1 MNDDRS
7 DSLDGQG
14 RVSVKGR
21 KDRKQNHKGRG
32 AGIKISVLLC
42 IVILAGMAGSVSYLL
57 HMKELE
63 RDKPGKLLAEYV
75 GHIEKQE
82 YEEMYAMTTLD
93 GKDEAGREAFIERNS
108 KIYEGMETRNVKL
121 SNIVIGE
128 KEGQKVSVAYH
139 MEFETIGG
147 EVSFDQEAV
156 FRDTEDGYRL
166 EWDDSLIFP
175 VLMPED
181 KISVNTISAERGS
194 ILDRN
199 GKLLAGKDAATSVGI
214 VPGKLE
220 NREEAL
226 QRMSELLET
235 DVESIESKLSAA
247 WVKDDSFVPVTI
259 LPKINELDLGALE
272 VDESV
277 AAEKER
283 QTQLLSIPGVML
295 TDTEARTYSLGASAS
310 HLTGYVQEVTAEDIE
325 EHPDEEYSAGS
336 VIGRSGAEALFESEL
351 RGRDG
356 HEVRIVDE
364 NGDMKVVIA
373 RIEKEDG
380 ADVTL
385 TIDAD
390 LQQMLYQQF
399 QEDEGCSVAMNPYT
413 GEVLALVS
421 TPSYD
426 SNDFIR
432 GMSAQK
438 WNSLNEDEKQPMYN
452 RFRQVW
458 CPGSSFKP
466 VVAAIGLKTGTLD
479 PGEDFGNEG
488 LSWQKDA
495 SWGSYH
501 VTTLHAYEPVIMKN
515 ALIYSD
521 NIYFAKAALKIG
533 ADTLTSS
540 LDELEF
546 NQEIPFDIVMSKSQ
560 YSNSGTIE
568 SEIQLADSGYG
579 QGQILV
585 NPLHLASLY
594 TSFVNAGNVIKPYL
608 RYRENPEGE
617 VWISQA
623 FTPDTAA
630 QVAEGLRGV
639 VNDPNGTGY
648 AAHRDDAALAGKTG
662 TAEIKDSV
670 EDTEGTEIGWF
681 AVYTEDR
688 ETAKPVL
695 IVSMVENVKGL
706 GGSGYVVNKDKA
718 VLDGYLSY

>member
-1 MNDDRS
+1 MHTVRNER
-7 DSLDGQG
+7 
-14 RVSVKGR
+14 GR
-21 KDRKQNHKGRG
+21 KEKKQNHKSRG
-32 AGIKISVLLC
+32 AGIKLSVLLC
-42 IVILAGMAGSVSYLL
+42 IVILSCLAGCVSYLM
-57 HMKELE
+57 HVRELE
-63 RDKPGKLLAEYV
+63 REKPGKLLTEYME
-75 GHIEKQE
+75 HIEKQE
-82 YEEMYAMTTLD
+82 YEEMYAMTTLE
-93 GKDEAGREAFIERNS
+93 GKKGSDKEAFIERNS
-108 KIYEGMETRNVKL
+108 KIYEGMEARDVKL
-121 SNIVIGE
+121 SGIVIGE
-128 KEGQKVSVAYH
+128 KEDQKVSVTYH
-139 MEFETIGG
+139 MAFETVGG

-175 VLMPED
+175 VLTPED

-199 GKLLAGKDAATSVGI
+199 GKLLAGKAAAVSVGI

-220 NREEAL
+220 DKAAAL

-235 DVESIESKLSAA
+235 DIESIESKLSAA
-247 WVKDDSFVPVTI
+247 WVKEDSFVPVTTI
-259 LPKINELDLGALE
+259 PKINELDLGALD

-277 AAEKER
+277 LAEQDR

-295 TDTEARTYSLGASAS
+295 SDTEVRTYSLGAAAS
-310 HLTGYVQEVTAEDIE
+310 HLTGYVQEVTAEDLE
-325 EHPDEEYSAGS
+325 EHPDEGYSAGS

-356 HEVRIVDE
+356 HEVRIIDE

-373 RIEKEDG
+373 RIEKKDG
-380 ADVTL
+380 ADVKL

-426 SNDFIR
+426 CNDFIR
-432 GMSAQK
+432 GMSAQR

-466 VVAAIGLKTGTLD
+466 VVAAIGLNTGTLD

-501 VTTLHAYEPVIMKN
+501 VTTLHAYTPVIMKN

-533 ADTLTSS
+533 ADTLMSS
-540 LDELEF
+540 LDALEF

-560 YSNSGTIE
+560 YSNSETIE

-585 NPLHLASLY
+585 NPLHLASIY
-594 TSFVNAGNVIKPYL
+594 TSFVNEGNVIQPYL
-608 RYRENPEGE
+608 KYQENPKGE
-617 VWISQA
+617 VWLSQA
-623 FTPDTAA
+623 FSPDAVS

-648 AAHRDDAALAGKTG
+648 AAHREDIVLAGKTG

-670 EDTEGTEIGWF
+670 DDTEGTEIGWF
-681 AVYTEDR
+681 AVYTESR
-688 ETAKPVL
+688 EAAKPVL

-718 VLDGYLSY
+718 VLDRYLSY

>member
-1 MNDDRS
+1 MHTVRNER
-7 DSLDGQG
+7 
-14 RVSVKGR
+14 GR
-21 KDRKQNHKGRG
+21 KEKKQNHKSRG
-32 AGIKISVLLC
+32 AGIKLSVLLC
-42 IVILAGMAGSVSYLL
+42 IVILSCLAGCVSYLM
-57 HMKELE
+57 HVRELE
-63 RDKPGKLLAEYV
+63 REKPGKLLTEYME
-75 GHIEKQE
+75 HIEKQE
-82 YEEMYAMTTLD
+82 YEEMYAMTTLE
-93 GKDEAGREAFIERNS
+93 GKKGSDKEAFIERNS
-108 KIYEGMETRNVKL
+108 KIYEGMEARDVKL
-121 SNIVIGE
+121 SGIVIDE
-128 KEGQKVSVAYH
+128 KEDQKVSVTYH
-139 MEFETIGG
+139 MAFETVGG

-175 VLMPED
+175 VLTPED

-199 GKLLAGKDAATSVGI
+199 GKLLAGKAAAVSVGI

-220 NREEAL
+220 DKAAAL

-235 DVESIESKLSAA
+235 DIESIESKLSAA
-247 WVKDDSFVPVTI
+247 WVKEDSFVPVTTI
-259 LPKINELDLGALE
+259 PKINELDLGALD

-277 AAEKER
+277 LAEQDR

-295 TDTEARTYSLGASAS
+295 SDTEVRTYSLGAAAS
-310 HLTGYVQEVTAEDIE
+310 HLTGYVQEVTAEDLE
-325 EHPDEEYSAGS
+325 EHPDEGYSAGS

-356 HEVRIVDE
+356 HEVRIIDE

-373 RIEKEDG
+373 RIEKKDG
-380 ADVTL
+380 ADVKL

-426 SNDFIR
+426 CNDFIR
-432 GMSAQK
+432 GMSAQR

-466 VVAAIGLKTGTLD
+466 VVAAIGLNTGTLD

-501 VTTLHAYEPVIMKN
+501 VTTLHAYTPVIMKN

-533 ADTLTSS
+533 ADTLMSS
-540 LDELEF
+540 LDALEF

-560 YSNSGTIE
+560 YSNSETIE

-585 NPLHLASLY
+585 NPLHLASIY
-594 TSFVNAGNVIKPYL
+594 TSFVNEGNVIQPYL
-608 RYRENPEGE
+608 KYQENPKGE
-617 VWISQA
+617 VWLSQA
-623 FTPDTAA
+623 FSMDAVS

-648 AAHRDDAALAGKTG
+648 AAHREDIVLAGKTG

-670 EDTEGTEIGWF
+670 DDTEGTEIGWF
-681 AVYTEDR
+681 AVYTESR
-688 ETAKPVL
+688 EAAKPVL

-718 VLDGYLSY
+718 VLDRYLSY

>member
-1 MNDDRS
+1 MHTVRNER
-7 DSLDGQG
+7 
-14 RVSVKGR
+14 GR
-21 KDRKQNHKGRG
+21 KEKKQNHKSRG
-32 AGIKISVLLC
+32 AGIKLSVLLC
-42 IVILAGMAGSVSYLL
+42 IVILSCLAGCVSYLM
-57 HMKELE
+57 HVRELE
-63 RDKPGKLLAEYV
+63 REKPGKLLTEYME
-75 GHIEKQE
+75 HIEKQE
-82 YEEMYAMTTLD
+82 YEEMYAMTTLE
-93 GKDEAGREAFIERNS
+93 GKKGSDKEAFIERNS
-108 KIYEGMETRNVKL
+108 KIYEGMEARDVKL
-121 SNIVIGE
+121 SGIVIGE
-128 KEGQKVSVAYH
+128 KEDQKVSVTYH
-139 MEFETIGG
+139 MAFETVGG

-175 VLMPED
+175 VLTPED

-199 GKLLAGKDAATSVGI
+199 GKLLAGKAAAVSVGI
-214 VPGKLE
+214 VPRKLE
-220 NREEAL
+220 DKAAAL

-235 DVESIESKLSAA
+235 DIESIESKLSAA
-247 WVKDDSFVPVTI
+247 WVKEDSFVPVTTI
-259 LPKINELDLGALE
+259 PKINELDLGALD

-277 AAEKER
+277 LAEQDR

-295 TDTEARTYSLGASAS
+295 SDTEVRTYSLGAAAS
-310 HLTGYVQEVTAEDIE
+310 HLTGYVQEVTAEDLE
-325 EHPDEEYSAGS
+325 EHPDEGYSAGS

-356 HEVRIVDE
+356 HEVRIIDE

-373 RIEKEDG
+373 RIEKKDG
-380 ADVTL
+380 ADVKL

-426 SNDFIR
+426 CNDFIR
-432 GMSAQK
+432 GMSAQR

-466 VVAAIGLKTGTLD
+466 VVAAIGLNTGTLD

-501 VTTLHAYEPVIMKN
+501 VTTLHAYTPVIMKN

-533 ADTLTSS
+533 ADTLMSS
-540 LDELEF
+540 LDALEF

-560 YSNSGTIE
+560 YSNSETIE

-585 NPLHLASLY
+585 NPLHLASIY
-594 TSFVNAGNVIKPYL
+594 TSFVNEGNVIQPYL
-608 RYRENPEGE
+608 KYQENPKGE
-617 VWISQA
+617 VWLSQA
-623 FTPDTAA
+623 FSMDAVS

-648 AAHRDDAALAGKTG
+648 AAHREDIVLAGKTG

-670 EDTEGTEIGWF
+670 DDTEGTEIGWF
-681 AVYTEDR
+681 AVYTESR
-688 ETAKPVL
+688 EAAKPVL

-718 VLDGYLSY
+718 VLDRYLSY

>member
-1 MNDDRS
+1 M
-7 DSLDGQG
+7 
-14 RVSVKGR
+14 KGR
-21 KDRKQNHKGRG
+21 KGRKQNHKGRG

-42 IVILAGMAGSVSYLL
+42 IVILAGVAGCVGYLM

-63 RDKPGKLLAEYV
+63 REKPGKLLAKYM

-82 YEEMYAMTTLD
+82 YEEMYAMTTLE

-108 KIYEGMETRNVKL
+108 KIYEGIEVRDIEL
-121 SNIVIGE
+121 SDIVVGE
-128 KEGQKVSVAYH
+128 KKEQKVKVAYH
-139 MEFETIGG
+139 MTFGTVGG
-147 EVSFDQEAV
+147 EVKFDQEAV

-166 EWDDSLIFP
+166 EWDDNLIFP
-175 VLMPED
+175 VLTSED

-199 GKLLAGKDAATSVGI
+199 GKVLAGKGAAVSVGI

-220 NREEAL
+220 NKEEAL
-226 QRMSELLET
+226 QRLSELLET
-235 DVESIESKLSAA
+235 DAESIENQLSAA
-247 WVKDDSFVPVTI
+247 WVKDDSFVPVKTI
-259 LPKINELDLGALE
+259 PKINELDLGAPE
-272 VDESV
+272 ADEAV
-277 AAEKER
+277 IVEKER
-283 QTQLLSIPGVML
+283 QTQLLAIPGVML
-295 TDTEARTYSLGASAS
+295 SDTEVRSYSLGAAAS
-310 HLTGYVQEVTAEDIE
+310 HLTGYVQEVTAEDLE
-325 EHPDEEYSAGS
+325 EHADEGYSAGG
-336 VIGRSGAEALFESEL
+336 VIGRSGAEALYESEL
-351 RGRDG
+351 RGREG
-356 HEVRIVDE
+356 HEVSILDE
-364 NGDMKVVIA
+364 EGNMKVIMA

-380 ADVTL
+380 ADVKL

-390 LQQMLYQQF
+390 LQQMLYEQF
-399 QEDEGCSVAMNPYT
+399 KEDEGCSVAMNPYT

-432 GMSAQK
+432 GMSSQR
-438 WNSLNEDEKQPMYN
+438 WNALNEDEKQPMYN

-466 VVAAIGLKTGTLD
+466 IVAAVGLKTGNLD
-479 PGEDFGNEG
+479 PAEDFGNVG
-488 LSWQKDA
+488 LSWQKDP
-495 SWGSYH
+495 SWGSYY

-533 ADTLTSS
+533 ADTLMSS
-540 LDELEF
+540 LDELNF
-546 NQEIPFDIVMSKSQ
+546 NQEIPFDIVMGKSQ
-560 YSNSGTIE
+560 YSNSETIE

-579 QGQILV
+579 QGQILM

-594 TSFVNAGNVIKPYL
+594 TSFVNEGDVIKPYL
-608 RYRENPEGE
+608 RYQENPESE

-623 FTPDTAA
+623 FTPDIVA

-648 AAHRDDAALAGKTG
+648 GAHREDIALAGKTG

-681 AVYTEDR
+681 AVYTENR
-688 ETAKPVL
+688 EAAKPVL

-718 VLDGYLSY
+718 VLDMYMK

>member
-1 MNDDRS
+1 MLAVRNER
-7 DSLDGQG
+7 
-14 RVSVKGR
+14 GR
-21 KDRKQNHKGRG
+21 KEKKRRHKNRG
-32 AGIKISVLLC
+32 AGIKLSILLC
-42 IVILAGMAGSVSYLL
+42 VVILICVAGCVSYLM
-57 HMKELE
+57 HARKLE
-63 RDKPGKLLAEYV
+63 REKPGKLLAEYV

-82 YEEMYAMTTLD
+82 YEEMYAMTTLE
-93 GKDEAGREAFIERNS
+93 GKGGSDKEAFIERNS
-108 KIYEGMETRNVKL
+108 KIYEGMGTRDVKL
-121 SNIVIGE
+121 SDIVIGE
-128 KEGQKVSVAYH
+128 KEDQKVRVTYH
-139 MEFETIGG
+139 MAFETVGG

-156 FRDTEDGYRL
+156 FTDTEDGYLL

-175 VLMPED
+175 VLTSED

-199 GKLLAGKDAATSVGI
+199 GKLLAGKAAAVSVGI

-220 NREEAL
+220 SKEEAL
-226 QRMSELLET
+226 QRLSELLEE
-235 DVESIESKLSAA
+235 DVESIESRLSAA
-247 WVKDDSFVPVTI
+247 WVKDDTFVPITTI
-259 LPKINELDLGALE
+259 PKINELDLGALE

-277 AAEKER
+277 KAEQER

-295 TDTEARTYSLGASAS
+295 SDTEARTYSLGAAAS

-325 EHPDEEYSAGS
+325 EHPDEGYSTGS

-380 ADVTL
+380 TDVKL

-432 GMSAQK
+432 GMSAQR

-495 SWGSYH
+495 SWGSYY

-521 NIYFAKAALKIG
+521 NIYFAKAALGIG
-533 ADTLTSS
+533 ADTLTDS
-540 LDELEF
+540 LDALEF

-560 YSNSGTIE
+560 YSNSETIE

-594 TSFVNAGNVIKPYL
+594 TSFVNEGNVIRPYL

-623 FTPDTAA
+623 FTPDIAA

-648 AAHRDDAALAGKTG
+648 AAHRDDIVLAGKTG

-681 AVYTEDR
+681 AVYTENR
-688 ETAKPVL
+688 EAAKPIL
-695 IVSMVENVKGL
+695 IISMVENVKGL

-718 VLDGYLSY
+718 VLDMYIQ

>member
-1 MNDDRS
+1 MHTVRNER
-7 DSLDGQG
+7 
-14 RVSVKGR
+14 GR
-21 KDRKQNHKGRG
+21 KEKKQNRKSRG
-32 AGIKISVLLC
+32 AGIKLSVLLC
-42 IVILAGMAGSVSYLL
+42 IVILVCLAGCVSYLM
-57 HMKELE
+57 HVRELE
-63 RDKPGKLLAEYV
+63 REKPGKLLTEYME
-75 GHIEKQE
+75 HIEKQE
-82 YEEMYAMTTLD
+82 YEEMYAMTTLE
-93 GKDEAGREAFIERNS
+93 GKKGSDKEAFIERNS
-108 KIYEGMETRNVKL
+108 KIYEGMEARDVKL
-121 SNIVIGE
+121 SGIVIDE
-128 KEGQKVSVAYH
+128 KEDQKVSVTYH
-139 MEFETIGG
+139 MAFETVGG

-175 VLMPED
+175 VLTPED

-199 GKLLAGKDAATSVGI
+199 GKLLAGKAAAVSVGI
-214 VPGKLE
+214 VPRKLE
-220 NREEAL
+220 DKAAAL

-235 DVESIESKLSAA
+235 DIESIESKLSAA
-247 WVKDDSFVPVTI
+247 WVKEDSFVPVTTI
-259 LPKINELDLGALE
+259 PKINELDLGALD

-277 AAEKER
+277 LAEQDR

-295 TDTEARTYSLGASAS
+295 SDTEVRTYSLGAAAS
-310 HLTGYVQEVTAEDIE
+310 HLTGYVQEVTAEDLE
-325 EHPDEEYSAGS
+325 EHPDEGYSAGS

-356 HEVRIVDE
+356 HEVRIIDE

-373 RIEKEDG
+373 RIEKKDG
-380 ADVTL
+380 ADVKL

-426 SNDFIR
+426 CNDFIR
-432 GMSAQK
+432 GMSAQR

-466 VVAAIGLKTGTLD
+466 VVAAIGLNTGTLD

-501 VTTLHAYEPVIMKN
+501 VTTLHAYTPVIMKN

-533 ADTLTSS
+533 ADTLMSS
-540 LDELEF
+540 LDALEF

-560 YSNSGTIE
+560 YSNSETIE

-585 NPLHLASLY
+585 NPLHLASIY
-594 TSFVNAGNVIKPYL
+594 TSFVNEGNVIQPYL
-608 RYRENPEGE
+608 KYQENPKGE
-617 VWISQA
+617 VWLSQA
-623 FTPDTAA
+623 FSPDAVS

-648 AAHRDDAALAGKTG
+648 AAHREDIVLAGKTG

-670 EDTEGTEIGWF
+670 DDTEGTEIGWF
-681 AVYTEDR
+681 AVYTESR
-688 ETAKPVL
+688 EAAKPVL

-718 VLDGYLSY
+718 VLDGYLAR

>member
-1 MNDDRS
+1 MHTVRNER
-7 DSLDGQG
+7 
-14 RVSVKGR
+14 GR
-21 KDRKQNHKGRG
+21 KEKKQNHKSRG
-32 AGIKISVLLC
+32 AGIKLSVLLF
-42 IVILAGMAGSVSYLL
+42 IVILSCLAGCVSYLM
-57 HMKELE
+57 HVRELE
-63 RDKPGKLLAEYV
+63 REKPGKLLTEYME
-75 GHIEKQE
+75 HIEKQE
-82 YEEMYAMTTLD
+82 YEEMYAMTTLE
-93 GKDEAGREAFIERNS
+93 GKKGSDKEAFIERNS
-108 KIYEGMETRNVKL
+108 KIYEGMEARDVKL
-121 SNIVIGE
+121 SGIVIGE
-128 KEGQKVSVAYH
+128 KEDQKVSVTYH
-139 MEFETIGG
+139 MAFETVGG

-175 VLMPED
+175 VLTPED

-199 GKLLAGKDAATSVGI
+199 GKLLAGKAAAVSVGI

-220 NREEAL
+220 DKAAAL

-235 DVESIESKLSAA
+235 DIESIESKLSAA
-247 WVKDDSFVPVTI
+247 WVKEDSFVPVTTI
-259 LPKINELDLGALE
+259 PKINELDLGALD

-277 AAEKER
+277 LAEQDR

-295 TDTEARTYSLGASAS
+295 SDTEVRTYSLGAAAS
-310 HLTGYVQEVTAEDIE
+310 HLTGYVQEVTAEDLE
-325 EHPDEEYSAGS
+325 EHPDEGYSAGS

-356 HEVRIVDE
+356 HEVRIIDE

-373 RIEKEDG
+373 RIEKKDG
-380 ADVTL
+380 ADVKL

-426 SNDFIR
+426 CNDFIR
-432 GMSAQK
+432 GMSAQR

-466 VVAAIGLKTGTLD
+466 VVAAIGLNTGTLD

-501 VTTLHAYEPVIMKN
+501 VTTLHAYTPVIMKN

-533 ADTLTSS
+533 ADTLMSS
-540 LDELEF
+540 LDALEF

-560 YSNSGTIE
+560 YSNSETIE

-585 NPLHLASLY
+585 NPLHLASIY
-594 TSFVNAGNVIKPYL
+594 TSFVNEGNVIQPYL
-608 RYRENPEGE
+608 KYQENPKGE
-617 VWISQA
+617 VWLSQA
-623 FTPDTAA
+623 FSMDAVS

-648 AAHRDDAALAGKTG
+648 AAHREDIVLAGKTG

-670 EDTEGTEIGWF
+670 DDTEGTEIGWF
-681 AVYTEDR
+681 AVYTESR
-688 ETAKPVL
+688 EAAKPVL

-718 VLDGYLSY
+718 VLDRYLSY